1 MGKIEE
7 AVSPADLLDD
17 PEKLKEAGNDFF
29 KKSQWEE
36 ALNCYTQVLGLISL
50 SPSLQLLYEYLRPSR
65 KPKVIVKSRRRFISK
80 IEQPA
85 T

>member
-36 ALNCYTQVLGLISL
+36 ALNCYTQVGLISL
-50 SPSLQLLYEYLRPSR
+50 SPSLQLYKYLRPSR

-80 IEQPA
+80 TEQPA

>member
-36 ALNCYTQVLGLISL
+36 ALNCYTQVGLISL
-50 SPSLQLLYEYLRPSR
+50 SPSLLLY
-65 KPKVIVKSRRRFISK
+65 K
-80 IEQPA
+80 
-85 T
+85 

>member
-29 KKSQWEE
+29 KKNNWED
-36 ALNCYTQVLGLISL
+36 ALDCYTQVCLIYTL
-50 SPSLQLLYEYLRPSR
+50 APSLQL
-65 KPKVIVKSRRRFISK
+65 
-80 IEQPA
+80 
-85 T
+85 